1 MGQKE
6 KNIVKKITSLITK
19 LGWVPLAVSF
29 SAYHWRGGIGVGYSL
44 YAAIA
49 LYFVNPVVDYEDGFI
64 LFAEIASVVVTTS
77 IIFTIIRS
85 AIENLNNFILS
96 KSPLSTAVFTD
107 NEWGE
112 IYSDA
117 LAKGYIADPEKSWN
131 FRNAKTSVAFMYS
144 EDTKNIEFFRDHQ
157 KELESRDVY
166 LMLNHADPFLLKSTE
181 SSRVHFFNLY
191 EIMAR
196 KYWKDHSLYEDIRPD
211 EKGEFVPFRIAIIGF
226 GSVGEAIFKYGYLN
240 NIYETD
246 QCIEYHL
253 WGCGNIS
260 ERNFISSLET
270 MNRDSIEVHSGP
282 WEEDIRLIAGA
293 GRIII
298 TGGQDETIRILQEI
312 LYENPHAAV
321 HCMCDGDMLY
331 EDIFQGENIATFG
344 NMREILTEDYIG
356 REQLLLQAKLFN
368 YDYVLSARGQHI
380 EDPSA
385 ITEDMESE
393 WDKLN
398 GFFRGSNVARADHY
412 WIEKWKLMDGHSI
425 DEEQRIEHM
434 RWCRY
439 YYYNHWKYDRK
450 KDKKLRL
457 HPDLVPYDE
466 LSRAEQDKD
475 NFFDPVIRDM
485 VDGMLPKRN

>member
-1 MGQKE
+1 
-6 KNIVKKITSLITK
+6 
-19 LGWVPLAVSF
+19 
-29 SAYHWRGGIGVGYSL
+29 
-44 YAAIA
+44 
-49 LYFVNPVVDYEDGFI
+49 
-64 LFAEIASVVVTTS
+64 
-77 IIFTIIRS
+77 
-85 AIENLNNFILS
+85 
-96 KSPLSTAVFTD
+96 
-107 NEWGE
+107 
-112 IYSDA
+112 
-117 LAKGYIADPEKSWN
+117 
-131 FRNAKTSVAFMYS
+131 
-144 EDTKNIEFFRDHQ
+144 
-157 KELESRDVY
+157 
-166 LMLNHADPFLLKSTE
+166 
-181 SSRVHFFNLY
+181 
-191 EIMAR
+191 
-196 KYWKDHSLYEDIRPD
+196 
-211 EKGEFVPFRIAIIGF
+211 
-226 GSVGEAIFKYGYLN
+226 
-240 NIYETD
+240 
-246 QCIEYHL
+246 
-253 WGCGNIS
+253 
-260 ERNFISSLET
+260 